1 MLSIFPQV
9 YVIDS
14 GDRKR
19 IEENGIVSIAYYLL
33 PLFKLLILRKFCH
46 ASLLDIGNLHLFV
59 LKLVMFNASVF
70 EVLKVTFNWKLWYLL
85 FDSRHRI

>member
-33 PLFKLLILRKFCH
+33 PLFNYKYCVN
-46 ASLLDIGNLHLFV
+46 S
-59 LKLVMFNASVF
+59 VMQVS
-70 EVLKVTFNWKLWYLL
+70 
-85 FDSRHRI
+85 